1 MVKIIDTKTS
11 TLKQKKE
18 DKEKKNMNKQKTVKS
33 VPGIWKIS
41 ATQMSA
47 YISTLQN
54 LPMNR
59 KFLLMMFQALP
70 QMVMARSASTT

>member
-18 DKEKKNMNKQKTVKS
+18 DKEKKNMNEQKTVQS

-54 LPMNR
+54 LQMNP
-59 KFLLMMFQALP
+59 KFPWMMFQALP
-70 QMVMARSASTT
+70 QMIMARSASTT